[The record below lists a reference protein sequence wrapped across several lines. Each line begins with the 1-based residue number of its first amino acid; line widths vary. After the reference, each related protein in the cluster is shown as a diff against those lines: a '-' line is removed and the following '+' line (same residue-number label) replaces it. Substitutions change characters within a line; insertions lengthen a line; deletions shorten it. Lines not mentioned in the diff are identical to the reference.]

1 MLFIIINFG
10 PILLLQMSNMHDK
23 QVTDQMF
30 ATHKHFYNDFLGSLN
45 QQPAF
50 PAVQAGLF
58 LPLEKLLGRAVLVF

>member
-1 MLFIIINFG
+1 
-10 PILLLQMSNMHDK
+10 MHDK